1 MPRNTLPSSAP
12 SKAVMTT
19 IHASSASISVFHVS
33 GSRPTRYS
41 PSSTPR
47 DKPMTP
53 PVMPPN
59 AAPNV
64 APSSAVKTVSHVAL
78 LLGIT
83 FLSKLHFRSSTT
95 ISSPARMVL
104 KISLIFWNTLSSFS
118 IMGPS
123 SKSKSGAMA
132 DAPPPPPTDVVVLSL
147 LISSNA
153 ASASVASFAALPVAS
168 MAAAS
173 L

>member
-1 MPRNTLPSSAP
+1 
-12 SKAVMTT
+12 MTT